1 MMPMEEREVYPNA
14 PLVLVALEVRHPMA
28 DPVTHAQRLKIKRQ
42 LAAQVPIMRTGQLTQ
57 VTAVQAAGASAAP
70 PEVRVE
76 EFPRYF
82 SRDNTMAVSVRA
94 EAVVVETTR
103 YLHWEQLRAL
113 AAEVL
118 ETRREVGGVDGV
130 ERVGLRYI
138 NEVRVSG
145 EPVHDWASW
154 VDPTLLGPALIGEQ
168 VGLVADQW
176 QGITAFTPGRERT
189 VVLRHGPREGFAVDP
204 AGDLKRSTPT
214 PGPFFLLDID
224 SFWAPGEGIPEFDV
238 ETLLATCDELHT
250 PVRRLFECLITDR
263 LRKEVLRR
271 AD

>member
-1 MMPMEEREVYPNA
+1 MEEREVYPNA
-14 PLVLVALEVRHPMA
+14 PLVLVALEVRHPTA
-28 DPVTHAQRLKIKRQ
+28 DPLTHAQRLRIKRR
-42 LAAQVPIMRTGQLTQ
+42 LAAHVPIMRTGQFTQ

-82 SRDNTMAVSVRA
+82 SRDNTIAVSVRA
-94 EAVVVETTR
+94 EAVVIETTR
-103 YLHWEQLRAL
+103 YLRWAQLRAL

-118 ETRREVGGVDGV
+118 EARQQAGGVDGV
-130 ERVGLRYI
+130 ERVGLRYV

-168 VGLVADQW
+168 LGLVADQW
-176 QGITAFTPGRERT
+176 QGITVFTPGHERT
-189 VVLRHGPREGFAVDP
+189 VVLRYGPRDGFAVDP

-224 SFWAPGEGIPEFDV
+224 SFWTPAEGIPEFDV
-238 ETLLATCDELHT
+238 ETLLTTCDELHA
-250 PVRRLFECLITDR
+250 PVRRLFERLITDR

>member
-1 MMPMEEREVYPNA
+1 MMPMEEWEVYPNA

-28 DPVTHAQRLKIKRQ
+28 DPLTHAQRLKMKRQ
-42 LAAQVPIMRTGQLTQ
+42 LATQVPIMRTGQLTQ

-103 YLHWEQLRAL
+103 YSHWEQLRAL

-118 ETRREVGGVDGV
+118 DARQEVGGIDGV
-130 ERVGLRYI
+130 ERVGLRYV

-145 EPVHDWASW
+145 APAHDWASW
-154 VDPTLLGPALIGEQ
+154 VDPTLVGPVLIGER

-176 QGITAFTPGRERT
+176 QGITVFTPGRERT
-189 VVLRHGPREGFAVDP
+189 VVLRHGSREGFAVDP

-224 SFWAPGEGIPEFDV
+224 SFWTPGETIPEFDV

-271 AD
+271 AN